1 VSEDKVII
9 TSDGKHRLYW
19 CAECGTRRLGSVHR
33 LPKGW
38 IRKRKIFDRV
48 VWCYECRGTVAKD
61 HEGGE
66 IERREQSKRP
76 AKGNGYSVFRVGHRR
91 RVGKKR

>member
-1 VSEDKVII
+1 MSDKVII

-38 IRKRKIFDRV
+38 IRKRKTFERL
-48 VWCYECRGTVAKD
+48 VWCKECRGTTRMTDEDADRNAKIQAET
-61 HEGGE
+61 H
-66 IERREQSKRP
+66 R
-76 AKGNGYSVFRVGHRR
+76 KGKGFSLFRAGYSR
-91 RVGKKR
+91 RVGAKR